1 MRHLLLLIPEEAF
14 PLLAVLALVAVIAGL
29 ARPRLLL
36 GIVAFMVLLPVI
48 GELFGVFLDAMPW
61 WLVAL
66 ILGGFVMMVVRA
78 ALGLLLGTRAADHM
92 VGALAAD
99 AFKFAFRAAF
109 RAFLFSV
116 HLAGRLLSR

>member
-14 PLLAVLALVAVIAGL
+14 PLLAILALVAVIAGL

-36 GIVAFMVLLPVI
+36 GLVAFMVLLPVI
-48 GELFGVFLDAMPW
+48 SELFGVFLDAMPW
-61 WLVAL
+61 WLVIL
-66 ILGGFVMMVVRA
+66 VLGGFVMMVVRA

-99 AFKFAFRAAF
+99 VFKFALRTAF
-109 RAFLFSV
+109 RAFMLPV